1 MMTSNSSKKR
11 FTMMELKQRFI
22 NDDTKSLKRF
32 LNDGTKK
39 GTQQWY
45 QNSFKKVCNN
55 GIKTILKS
63 FTIMVLKK
71 FLNDDTKKVL

>member
-1 MMTSNSSKKR
+1 MTSNSFKKR

-22 NDDTKSLKRF
+22 NDDTKSF
-32 LNDGTKK
+32 KK

-45 QNSFKKVCNN
+45 QNSFKRVCNN

-63 FTIMVLKK
+63 FTMTVI
-71 FLNDDTKKVL
+71 KVPY

>member
-1 MMTSNSSKKR
+1 
-11 FTMMELKQRFI
+11 MMELKQRFI

-45 QNSFKKVCNN
+45 QNSFEKVCNY
-55 GIKTILKS
+55 GIKTILKR
-63 FTIMVLKK
+63 FTIMVLKT